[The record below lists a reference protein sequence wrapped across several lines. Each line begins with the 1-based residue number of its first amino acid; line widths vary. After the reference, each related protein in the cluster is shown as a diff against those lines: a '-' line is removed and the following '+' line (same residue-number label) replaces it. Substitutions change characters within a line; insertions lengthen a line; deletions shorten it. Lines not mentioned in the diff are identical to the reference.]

1 MDSGSDDSHRWS
13 DTLSIDEKDGFVF
26 VNYSEGQTKG
36 PHSAHSSQASVP
48 QPLHPSTMEART
60 YNQLRAGGCFIQND
74 YSAVESD
81 SMHEW
86 EQSTDGVRWVKMLLV
101 ECLLFCFHRL
111 QMGAP
116 AGLPEQTHHAHSF

>member
-36 PHSAHSSQASVP
+36 AHPAHSGQGSVP

-60 YNQLRAGGCFIQND
+60 YNQLRAGGCPAAAKTMLCFHVLSD
-74 YSAVESD
+74 YSAIEG
-81 SMHEW
+81 E
-86 EQSTDGVRWVKMLLV
+86 TTNR
-101 ECLLFCFHRL
+101 
-111 QMGAP
+111 
-116 AGLPEQTHHAHSF
+116 